1 MVRVR
6 AGFFSAGMVSLIS
19 RKILLL
25 VCFSFAQPQL
35 LCFLLRLKRTS
46 DLVLDLNII
55 INLSITRLG
64 FFRLV
69 ISSNLSFVFLFAFV
83 LLFCVQLFCTIFT
96 HFLSSQ
102 VVFES
107 VCFVTVNGKESLDY
121 YNHSPFEQN
130 NKKNPVGVK
139 ETGIQEKK
147 RGGGWFPTV
156 SPNITQFTCIQLN
169 LYISLYYNSYSS
181 VTTPKYFVFII
192 YLYS

>member
-83 LLFCVQLFCTIFT
+83 LLFCVQLFRTIFT

-107 VCFVTVNGKESLDY
+107 VQMQSRKLYFNTVSEICLRILSEMGLAHSDGFSSWWSSQSLINRVRFESGLGS
-121 YNHSPFEQN
+121 NVCLRLAHSP
-130 NKKNPVGVK
+130 
-139 ETGIQEKK
+139 
-147 RGGGWFPTV
+147 
-156 SPNITQFTCIQLN
+156 
-169 LYISLYYNSYSS
+169 SL
-181 VTTPKYFVFII
+181 
-192 YLYS
+192 